1 MRVRP
6 SALCVCHTLVP
17 QSFHGSRELPRDPPS
32 QSHPVDRV
40 SLGDTRAIVLD
51 GRALRVRSQP
61 RAQGGC
67 ALWCECVSVWVRG
80 GDRSGACILY
90 SLSLYIIIH
99 PNTRIRR
106 YHTEPEPPG
115 TPSSTTL
122 IHTRPGRACFCGA
135 DRQMYWHWPL
145 TLEDHRLCPLVLPSH
160 SRDTGAPQ
168 RAAPWPGTSSAAQ
181 RS

>member
-1 MRVRP
+1 MSKP
-6 SALCVCHTLVP
+6 PCH
-17 QSFHGSRELPRDPPS
+17 
-32 QSHPVDRV
+32 RV
-40 SLGDTRAIVLD
+40 SLGDARH
-51 GRALRVRSQP
+51 RP
-61 RAQGGC
+61 RRRCRRRERFVSHPTSQGGC
-67 ALWCECVSVWVRG
+67 MSTCVSVSCVGVCVAEWRV
-80 GDRSGACILY
+80 CILHTL
-90 SLSLYIIIH
+90 SLSIYIIIH

-160 SRDTGAPQ
+160 SRDTCLLYTSPSPRDKRQ
-168 RAAPWPGTSSAAQ
+168 SRMPSSA
-181 RS
+181 